1 MTDEEIEAIL
11 KRDFGDPEE
20 VKKAATFH
28 GKTPEEIIAEAKAK
42 LMSSEQRRDVIANA
56 MNNPKAATEAV
67 VAAPVVNS
75 VRPEVVPAF
84 DPQAWAKA
92 LPSSDRR
99 DIIQKAMTTES
110 VVGKEPLPKT
120 TSELNVSIQG
130 EDTTAT
136 PDDTYTEN
144 DILPFRTNDRTNQVE
159 FDVNS
164 GLVGDVIEGA
174 TLPGRVAS
182 GEFNDMYTADPNNDG
197 ILTEE
202 EGGLKRAQWNKFLGE
217 SLNAAGLPTL
227 GTLPGAALPNT
238 LHAGLR
244 LPPAVKQKMTAIRAG
259 TPPSVFDVSTVDV
272 HAPKNLKS
280 LEKPTDLYKAYY
292 VDDKQVLGDLAER
305 AGVPNLGRVTNMI
318 DQDTQNTALMRVN
331 EALRSGKLKTAY
343 GQYDVKTPPEMIYAK
358 YKQLDPVAQQ
368 DADQYMK
375 LKDYTDDLN
384 LMVKKGINTAKAQA
398 ELLKVQQ
405 SIAQIEGRTPV
416 VKDFANEY
424 RTATDAVRQFLASG
438 PNAVFSA
445 KALQGLN
452 LERPNYVPI
461 DITGVNPSD
470 PLLARISDANNALE
484 RQGMQDW
491 FTKARDLK
499 SINGIDNRVNS
510 FEILL
515 DYSRN
520 ALQHKMENDT
530 RGEYIR
536 ELLQSTNGKETI
548 RPLKKDEIGKYADRT
563 VQVYENGKKV
573 SYLSS
578 KLQRDLLQFDPYVA
592 KFPALYGLKRLFEI
606 GTTGPLSITFAPTT
620 MIRDALTGS
629 VLREKG
635 LPAPGLI
642 GTLAA
647 VPQQVIPKFYR
658 GASEALKTT
667 LKDVPFM
674 DPVAKAQLADNLA
687 NRYARSMYALSNEV
701 GGIDASLMKSNIE
714 AGRGV
719 MREVGRTLEELG
731 NKIPGSQNPIMRA
744 LGHSPAVLA
753 RGWDTI
759 FGAISDAP
767 RFSVFKKQVEQ
778 GVNPSEAAV
787 AARRIAGDTSRGG
800 KPYLASGERI
810 KADVQ
815 NKSATAPAK
824 FAGWSAAFAREAIP
838 YYNPSVQGMR
848 RLATRFVADPIRTNL
863 NAWKYVGLPALA
875 AYGWN
880 EMMGPEYNDYAQ
892 QMRSERDIAMNI
904 YVAIPGLPPERGL
917 EIPIGHEMT
926 PWNAP
931 WSTALYNMGR
941 GDEDVMKGLMHSGAQ
956 VLKNASMIGY
966 PQVGAM
972 ALNASGY
979 TAPQSLLTPMDD
991 TYQMRE
997 DNVGFLPENVE
1008 RMARTT
1014 FGSISD
1020 IALLSAAAGYEAGP
1034 EAFFDELGWQI
1045 GKRTPLVKNV
1055 IGAKTAQTA
1064 FTPKS
1069 EEYYNKINALDTFL
1083 DAWEQSY
1090 GDKAEVIRETPPAK
1104 WDEEVMGRKE
1114 PENSDLRVKLGPNLT
1129 PMPTNPV
1136 FKHFGDMIKSTI
1148 GTNTEGMTALKDRST
1163 LLNKQIKLLRGYTAG
1178 RRQDFK
1184 DHEKLIP
1191 TDAVEQYDAAL
1202 KELKSKQK
1210 GMKKREYEKQLKGLN
1225 NSLGQKARAR
1235 QLYDDL
1241 KIDLTKRSDV
1251 NRLVNYLEMERWKMV
1266 NEQVTLI
1273 KQLEDRMT
1281 AELQK
1286 AKILP
1291 AGVSFQ
1297 IEKHL
1302 SPTVPKEFVVQ

>member
-11 KRDFGDPEE
+11 KRDFGDEE
-20 VKKAATFH
+20 AVKKAATFH
-28 GKTPEEIIAEAKAK
+28 GKTPEEIIAEARAK
-42 LMSSEQRRDVIANA
+42 LMTSEQRRDVIAEA
-56 MNNPKAATEAV
+56 MAVKKPTTDSVEPVAKQPINMTKPDATPTFNPE
-67 VAAPVVNS
+67 
-75 VRPEVVPAF
+75 
-84 DPQAWAKA
+84 AWAKA
-92 LPSSDRR
+92 LPSAERQEIVR
-99 DIIQKAMTTES
+99 KAMTTDPVADGE
-110 VVGKEPLPKT
+110 VLPKT
-120 TSELNVSIQG
+120 VEELNTTIQG
-130 EDTTAT
+130 EDLSVR
-136 PDDTYTEN
+136 PDDTFTEN
-144 DILPFRTNDRTNQVE
+144 DMLPFRTNDRTNQVE

-182 GEFNDMYTADPNNDG
+182 GEFNDMYTADPNGDG
-197 ILTEE
+197 LLTEE
-202 EGGLKRAQWNKFLGE
+202 EGGLQRAQWNKFIGE
-217 SLNAAGLPTL
+217 SLNAAGLPML
-227 GTLPGAALPNT
+227 GALPTAAMPNT
-238 LHAGLR
+238 LHIGLR
-244 LPPAVKQKMTAIRAG
+244 VPAAVKQKMTAIRAG
-259 TPPSVFDVSTVDV
+259 QPPTVFDVSSVDV
-272 HAPKNLKS
+272 HAPGKLKS
-280 LEKPTDLYKAYY
+280 LEKPKDLYKAYY

-305 AGVPNLGRVTNMI
+305 AGVPNLGRVQNLI
-318 DQDTQNTALMRVN
+318 DQDTQNTALMRIN

-343 GQYDVKTPPEMIYAK
+343 GNYDVKSPPELIFAK
-358 YKQLDPVAQQ
+358 YKQLDPISQQ
-368 DADQYMK
+368 DADQYLK

-384 LMVKKGINTAKAQA
+384 LMIKKGINATKAQT
-398 ELLKVQQ
+398 ELAKVQQ

-416 VKDFANEY
+416 VKDFAAEY
-424 RTATDAVRQFLASG
+424 RTATDAVRSFLSTG

-484 RQGMQDW
+484 KQGMQDW

-499 SINGIDNRVNS
+499 NINGIDNRVNS

-520 ALQHKMENDT
+520 ALQHKMENDV

-536 ELLQSTNGKETI
+536 ELLQSTHGKETI
-548 RPLKKDEIGKYADRT
+548 RPLKKDEIGKYGDRT

-674 DPVAKAQLADNLA
+674 DPMAKAQLADNLA
-687 NRYARSMYALSNEV
+687 KRYAGSMYALSNEV

-714 AGRGV
+714 AGRGI
-719 MREVGRTLEELG
+719 MREVGRTLEDATA
-731 NKIPGSQNPIMRA
+731 KIPGARM
-744 LGHSPAVLA
+744 LGHSAGALA
-753 RGWDTI
+753 KGWDAL

-767 RFSVFKKQVEQ
+767 RFSVFSKQVAQ

-787 AARRIAGDTSRGG
+787 NARRIAGDTSRGG

-824 FAGWSAAFAREAIP
+824 LAGWSAAFAREAIP
-838 YYNPSVQGMR
+838 YYNPSIQGMR
-848 RLATRFVADPIRTNL
+848 RLATRFVADPVRTNL
-863 NAWKYVGLPALA
+863 NAWKYVGLPGLA

-904 YVAIPGLPPERGL
+904 YVAIPGLPPEQGL

-966 PQVGAM
+966 PQIGAL

-1008 RMARTT
+1008 RMSRSL

-1034 EAFFDELGWQI
+1034 EAFFDELGWQV

-1069 EEYYNKINALDTFL
+1069 EEYYNKVNAYDDFIDT
-1083 DAWEQSY
+1083 WEQFY
-1090 GDKAEVIRETPPAK
+1090 GGKAEVVRETSPAK
-1104 WDEEVMGRKE
+1104 WDEEVMGMKE
-1114 PENSDLRVKLGPNLT
+1114 PENSDIRVKLGPNIT
-1129 PMPTNPV
+1129 PTPTNPV
-1136 FKHFGDMIKSTI
+1136 FKHFGDMIKSTM
-1148 GTNTEGMTALKDRST
+1148 GTNEEGMSALKDRST
-1163 LLNKQIKLLRGYTAG
+1163 ILNKQIKLLRGYTAG

-1184 DHEKLIP
+1184 EHEKLIP
-1191 TDAVEQYDAAL
+1191 TDAVERYEEAL
-1202 KELKSKQK
+1202 KTLKAKQK
-1210 GMKKREYEKQLKGLN
+1210 GMKKREYEKQLKAVN
-1225 NSLGQKARAR
+1225 NSLGQQAKAR
-1235 QLYDDL
+1235 QLYKDL
-1241 KIDLTKRSDV
+1241 KIDLSKRSDV

-1281 AELQK
+1281 SELQK

-1291 AGVSFQ
+1291 RGTSFQ

-1302 SPTVPKEFVVQ
+1302 SPTVPKDFVVQ